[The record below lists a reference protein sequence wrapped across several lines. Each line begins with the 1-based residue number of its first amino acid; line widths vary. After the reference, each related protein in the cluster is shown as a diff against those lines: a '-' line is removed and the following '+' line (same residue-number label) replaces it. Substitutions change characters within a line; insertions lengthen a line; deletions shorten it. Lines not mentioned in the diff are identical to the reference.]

1 MSNPARPPFVA
12 QHAVPAGVTLTR
24 WWWVRH
30 APVREDGGC
39 IYGQTD
45 IGCDCS
51 DRVVFEAVGKIL
63 PRNAVWFAS
72 NLRRTHQTAQALWDA
87 GFPRPAQM
95 THEAAFA
102 EQHLGEWQGLNRAAF
117 FASRPIAVGSY
128 WFAPIDDPAPGGE
141 SFMDLYNRV
150 KGAIVRINASCAGR
164 DVIVVAHGGTIKA
177 ALGVALG
184 DQPEKGLAFTI
195 DNVSVTRLDHLAS
208 DGHSGWRVPMVNQQP
223 WIADASHAAMHQPSG
238 AEVSS
243 EAKLA

>member
-1 MSNPARPPFVA
+1 MSNPVKPSFVA
-12 QHAVPAGVTLTR
+12 QHTVPAGAVATR

-51 DRVVFEAVGKIL
+51 DRVVFDAVARIL
-63 PRNAVWFAS
+63 PRNATWYAS
-72 NLRRTHQTAQALWDA
+72 NLKRTHQTADAIWAA
-87 GFPRPAQM
+87 GFPKPEKM
-95 THEAAFA
+95 THDAAFA

-117 FASRPIAVGSY
+117 FASRPIEVCTY

-150 KGAIVRINASCAGR
+150 KGAIERINAAHTGG
-164 DVIVVAHGGTIKA
+164 DVVVVAHGGTIKA

-184 DQPEKGLAFTI
+184 NQPERGLAFTI

-208 DGHSGWRVPMVNQQP
+208 AGHSGWRIPMVNQQP
-223 WIADASHAAMHQPSG
+223 WIADASHNAMHQPSG
-238 AEVSS
+238 AEP
-243 EAKLA
+243 AGTTKLA